1 MLKYKCACKRFSLKL
16 LRIRECFRDFI
27 NDSKYC
33 LIKVVTA
40 GVKLSDS
47 SSGVPTYSIQT
58 SPPRTGT
65 GNNQVGQGTRR
76 AWTFQFHS
84 VIGGGRWPGDQSL
97 KIASETGVG
106 FPELYYSKCRFCFC
120 QHGWALFTNPS
131 THKILWCLMRIGF
144 SQL

>member
-27 NDSKYC
+27 NVSKYC

-58 SPPRTGT
+58 SPPRTGNWEQPSRS
-65 GNNQVGQGTRR
+65 GNAACLDISVSLGHRRRKVTRR
-76 AWTFQFHS
+76 PESEDCIRDRSGISRAILFQMSILFLSAWLGN
-84 VIGGGRWPGDQSL
+84 VYQS
-97 KIASETGVG
+97 
-106 FPELYYSKCRFCFC
+106 FYS
-120 QHGWALFTNPS
+120 
-131 THKILWCLMRIGF
+131 
-144 SQL
+144 